1 MQRWKRSTN
10 GQNKCW
16 SDERQTIKLLSL
28 QSFMPTCARRMLSG
42 CVLRKS
48 ASNNI
53 HSTFWVKYSIRHKKR
68 GISNCELKV
77 FVMRRVSATLLPL
90 FFVLLTL
97 FTRHDHMF
105 VIFRLNIGEFFFNSF
120 LLFRFCCAHF
130 MVKQIVISFTD
141 SLGHWK
147 ILNLTQFT

>member
-1 MQRWKRSTN
+1 MQRWKRSSN

-48 ASNNI
+48 ASNKI

-68 GISNCELKV
+68 GISSCELKV

-105 VIFRLNIGEFFFNSF
+105 VIFRLNIGEFFYSF

-141 SLGHWK
+141 SLGYWK
-147 ILNLTQFT
+147 DWI